1 MAAAAAS
8 RLLHHQRAIS
18 DELAATQENFIAR
31 NAHERLFAEIAVRTL
46 SQELS
51 CQMDDELAYGDGTNT
66 ST

>member
-1 MAAAAAS
+1 M
-8 RLLHHQRAIS
+8 HHQRAIS

-51 CQMDDELAYGDGTNT
+51 CQMDDELA
-66 ST
+66 